1 MMGQPFDRD
10 AGQNGVFSLT
20 TDAAVLVLRTI
31 HDGWRVAT
39 AHSEFSRLVHEPA
52 MTHRLVQGMRQAAD
66 SFGPALPMRVLTGTE
81 VHNESRA
88 VGLTDISIIFD
99 SFPGH
104 DPHVVVECKRVAGSA
119 ANLCWLY
126 VTEWIDRF
134 KSGEKYGMN
143 HDTGFMVGYTVH
155 DTTSDAVA
163 GINRY
168 LGRHDR
174 RDDSLVPSHLITDSW
189 ARQSTHAR
197 SRCEPM
203 ELHHAF
209 LIVPRTSEEIRES

>member
-1 MMGQPFDRD
+1 MMPEPFDGD
-10 AGQNGVFSLT
+10 AGQNGVFSLS

-39 AHSEFSRLVHEPA
+39 AHSEFSGSAKETA
-52 MTHRLVQGMRQAAD
+52 MTHRLVNGMRQAAD
-66 SFGPALPMRVLTGTE
+66 SFGPALPMRVLWGTE

-104 DPHVVVECKRVAGSA
+104 DPHVVIECKRISGNA
-119 ANLCWLY
+119 ANLCRLY
-126 VTEWIDRF
+126 VTEGIDRF
-134 KSGEKYGMN
+134 QSGEKYGMN

-155 DTTSDAVA
+155 DITSDAVA

-174 RDDSLVPSHLITDSW
+174 CDDRLAPSRLITDSW
-189 ARQSTHAR
+189 AQQSTHAR
-197 SRCEPM
+197 VGREPV

-209 LIVPRTSEEIRES
+209 LIVPEVAT